1 MQYFIGIDLGTSAVK
16 LLLVDAAGKICG
28 TVSRDYPLMFPH
40 PGWSEQNPEDWWS
53 AVQDGLKELTAGIDV
68 QDVAGIGC
76 GGQMHG
82 LVILDKNDN
91 VIRPAILWNDGRT
104 YKEVEYLN
112 GVIGKQKLSQLTANI
127 AFAGFT
133 APKLLWVQ
141 KNEPE
146 NFQKIAKIMLP
157 KDFIN
162 YKLTGVH
169 ACDYSDASGML
180 LLDVEHKCW
189 SKEMLDICGVSED
202 QMPKLFESYQV
213 IGNVTAD
220 IGLPKIAKVV
230 GGAGDNAAAAVG
242 TGTVGDGACNI
253 SLGTSGTVFISSD
266 KFGVDSTNG
275 LHAFAHADGHF
286 HLMGC
291 MLSAASCNKWL
302 CDEILKTKDYPAE
315 QKDITDDKL
324 GANRVYFLPYLMG
337 ERSPINDTNA
347 RATFLGMTM
356 DSTRSDMVQAVLE
369 GVAFAIRDSF
379 EVAKS
384 LGIRIER
391 SKICGGGAKSPLW
404 RKIFAN
410 VLNLPLDIPQT
421 EEGPGYGGAM
431 LAMVGCGLFDS
442 VKACADAL
450 VTVRETVQPDPE
462 IAQRYEARYQYF
474 KQIYPT
480 LKGLFAQLQEQ

>member
-253 SLGTSGTVFISSD
+253 SLGTSGTVFISSE

-275 LHAFAHADGHF
+275 LHAFAHADGRF